1 MTARPDRSRAAALV
15 AVVLTA
21 VPVAVAGVRAAAGP
35 WVPPGDEAYF
45 TLRSLDVGTAHH
57 PLLGAWSSG
66 SADVERDV
74 NNLGPLQ
81 LDLLA
86 PFTKVAPM
94 GGTAIGVVVLH
105 VAAIVAI
112 AWLLRRI
119 GGWSSVP
126 PAMVAVAGLTWVLG
140 SEMLITPRQ
149 HQFLLL
155 PYLVVLVAAWAA
167 TAGDRW
173 AIVPFVVAGS
183 LVAQTHLSYP
193 VLVAALAVP
202 VVVGQVLAARR
213 ERDVDHRRPWLVAA
227 VVAAVLWAQ
236 TAIDQVAGRGNLG
249 DVLASSGDS
258 ATPGVGDAVR
268 IVAGVVVSPAGYLR
282 PGYADFEP
290 ADLASSV
297 QVVALIAVLAGTTA
311 AGVVAARA
319 RRPVVAAGATTA
331 VVATLAAVVDA
342 TQLPV
347 TQFGLTAGNYRW
359 LWPTSSLLAMGAVVG
374 LARRTPARLRLA
386 VPAAA
391 LAAIGVLAVLNLP
404 TSYQV
409 PDSQTYRDHLESTA
423 TLTTTLASADLS
435 AIDGPVVID
444 QQRMYFGHPYAYPV
458 AVVLRE
464 QGLEYRLEGA
474 GQARRFGDDRAAD
487 GTERHR
493 LVLLHG
499 DDALDAIR
507 RATTVAH
514 ADGSRPVALVLEAQD

>member
-15 AVVLTA
+15 AVVLAA
-21 VPVAVAGVRAAAGP
+21 VPVVVAGLRAAAGD

-45 TLRSLDVGTAHH
+45 TLRSLDVGTTHH

-105 VAAIVAI
+105 VAAIVTI
-112 AWLLRRI
+112 AWLVRRI
-119 GGWSSVP
+119 GGWRSVP

-183 LVAQTHLSYP
+183 LVTQTHLSYP

-213 ERDVDHRRPWLVAA
+213 DRGVDHRRPWLVAA
-227 VVAAVLWAQ
+227 GVAAVLWAQ

-249 DVLASSGDS
+249 DVLASSGES

-268 IVAGVVVSPAGYLR
+268 IVAGVVASPTGYLR
-282 PGYADFEP
+282 PGYAEFEP
-290 ADLASSV
+290 AALASSL
-297 QVVALIAVLAGTTA
+297 QVVALVAIVGGATVAGL
-311 AGVVAARA
+311 VAARN

-331 VVATLAAVVDA
+331 VVASLAAVVDA

-359 LWPTSSLLAMGAVVG
+359 LWPTSSMLAMGALVG
-374 LARRTPARLRLA
+374 LTFATPARLRVA
-386 VPAAA
+386 STTAA
-391 LAAIGVLAVLNLP
+391 LAAVAVLAVLNLP

-409 PDSQTYRDHLESTA
+409 PDAQTYRDHLESTA
-423 TLTTTLASADLS
+423 TLTTALASADLS

-464 QGLEYRLEGA
+464 RGLEYRLDGA
-474 GQARRFGDDRAAD
+474 GQARRFGDERAAD
-487 GTERHR
+487 GSERHR
-493 LVLLHG
+493 LGLLHG
-499 DDALDAIR
+499 DDALDAVGR
-507 RATTVAH
+507 PSTVAH
-514 ADGSRPVALVLEAQD
+514 ADGATPVALVLDAQE